1 MMESDRYHKFLEL
14 LKEFQGNKISLN
26 DVEDEFAKLDAF
38 HHFWH
43 YLSDEDWR
51 AKDRDYAKMQND
63 SLNKFIQALEARDY
77 ERAKDITFLAK
88 EE

>member
-1 MMESDRYHKFLEL
+1 MMKSDRYQMFLEL
-14 LKEFQGNKISLN
+14 LKQFKENKIALN
-26 DVEDEFAKLDAF
+26 NVEDEFSKLDAF

-63 SLNKFIQALEARDY
+63 SLNKFIQALEAGDY
-77 ERAKDITFLAK
+77 EKATDITFLTR